1 MTATSQANDQI
12 KAHAVSAAPFVLA
25 SASPRR
31 LDLLQQIGVTP
42 QSVVPADIDETP
54 NLVEAP
60 KAYAERMAREKAEA
74 VVANHPTALILSA
87 DTVVSVGKRILPKA
101 EDEET
106 ACSCLRLLSG
116 RRHRVT
122 SGMALALPDGR
133 LQVKSVTSV
142 VAFKR
147 LTDTDMQ
154 HYLASGEW
162 DGKAGGYAI
171 QGLAARYIRF
181 ISGSYSGI
189 VGLPLAEVAGW
200 LTAHAPHL
208 LDVS

>member
-1 MTATSQANDQI
+1 MTATSQAKNS
-12 KAHAVSAAPFVLA
+12 KARADSAAPFVLA

-31 LDLLQQIGVTP
+31 LDLLKQIGVSP
-42 QSVVPADIDETP
+42 QLVVPADIDETSTAG
-54 NLVEAP
+54 ESP

-74 VVANHPTALILSA
+74 VAAGHPEAIILSA

-101 EDEET
+101 EDAGT
-106 ACSCLRLLSG
+106 ARKCLALLSG

-122 SGMALALPDGR
+122 SGIALALPTGK

-147 LTDTDMQ
+147 LTDVDIDQ
-154 HYLASGEW
+154 YLASGEW

-171 QGLAARYIRF
+171 QGLAARHIRF
-181 ISGSYSGI
+181 MSGSYSGI

-200 LTAHAPHL
+200 LTAHAPHV
-208 LDVS
+208 LDAE